1 MVFVGVKGQRFEAVP
16 CFLHIY
22 SLPETIIIIIII
34 IIISRDLRSFDCI
47 NKLGSGVLPR
57 WPGEQIVNKQAHMV
71 GTCGRGRSEVSW
83 KTT

>member
-22 SLPETIIIIIII
+22 SLPETTIIIIII

-47 NKLGSGVLPR
+47 NKLGSLVVSSLAGL
-57 WPGEQIVNKQAHMV
+57 VN
-71 GTCGRGRSEVSW
+71 R
-83 KTT
+83 

>member
-22 SLPETIIIIIII
+22 SLPETTIIIIIII

-47 NKLGSGVLPR
+47 NKLGSLVVSSLAGL
-57 WPGEQIVNKQAHMV
+57 VN
-71 GTCGRGRSEVSW
+71 R
-83 KTT
+83 